1 MKRLTFLLVLLMS
14 CGMIWAASDEPKG
27 LEIGEKAPDF
37 SLPGV
42 DGKTYTLDDFSEAKI
57 LVMIFTCNHCPTA
70 QAYEER
76 IKKLV
81 TDYGDKGVA
90 VVAISPNDEKSVRL
104 DEMGYTDLNDG
115 LEDMKLRAEAH
126 QFNFPYLYAGDK
138 PEWCMSYGPAATP
151 HVFIFDE
158 NRELRYQGR
167 IDNADDPKK
176 VTAHDTRNAIEALLA
191 GVPVPVVNTRTFG
204 CSIKYPDKR
213 HTVTEFT
220 ERIRKEQ
227 VTVEKIDLEGIRQL
241 MKNDSGKLRLINF
254 WATFCGP
261 CRAEFPDLV
270 EIHHMYRHRNFELVT
285 VSVDTDDKHDQVLE
299 FLKEQYASTKNYH
312 FMGDVYQ
319 LMEAVDPNWKGA
331 IPYTLLVNAEGKIIY
346 SIMDQ
351 IDPLK
356 VKREIVS
363 VIGRTYFD

>member
-115 LEDMKLRAEAH
+115 LEDMSCGRRHISSISL
-126 QFNFPYLYAGDK
+126 P
-138 PEWCMSYGPAATP
+138 
-151 HVFIFDE
+151 V
-158 NRELRYQGR
+158 RETNPSG
-167 IDNADDPKK
+167 ACPM
-176 VTAHDTRNAIEALLA
+176 
-191 GVPVPVVNTRTFG
+191 VP
-204 CSIKYPDKR
+204 
-213 HTVTEFT
+213 
-220 ERIRKEQ
+220 
-227 VTVEKIDLEGIRQL
+227 RQL
-241 MKNDSGKLRLINF
+241 RTCLFLMKTGN
-254 WATFCGP
+254 
-261 CRAEFPDLV
+261 
-270 EIHHMYRHRNFELVT
+270 
-285 VSVDTDDKHDQVLE
+285 
-299 FLKEQYASTKNYH
+299 
-312 FMGDVYQ
+312 
-319 LMEAVDPNWKGA
+319 
-331 IPYTLLVNAEGKIIY
+331 
-346 SIMDQ
+346 
-351 IDPLK
+351 
-356 VKREIVS
+356 S
-363 VIGRTYFD
+363 VIRGVLTMRMTRKR